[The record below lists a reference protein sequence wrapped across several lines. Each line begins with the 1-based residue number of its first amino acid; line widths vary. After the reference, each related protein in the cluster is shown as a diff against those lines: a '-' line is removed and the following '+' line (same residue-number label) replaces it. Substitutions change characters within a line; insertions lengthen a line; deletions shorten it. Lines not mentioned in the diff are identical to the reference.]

1 MQRIASFVVG
11 LVVGG
16 AALAAA
22 VALGVLTLGP
32 HGAQGLKVAAKQP
45 LICRD
50 AAAQCQNH
58 VSVNCDSSPCTLSV
72 DYDYT
77 IVGTGKAP
85 ILLTWQLETSGYAF
99 ADNGIQF
106 PAGTPFE
113 NCHKEGTGQRF
124 RCLDK
129 NPQFDVH
136 KYTINVTGP
145 NPVTALDPWVVN
157 D

>member
-1 MQRIASFVVG
+1 MQKIASFVIG
-11 LVVGG
+11 LVIGG

-22 VALGVLTLGP
+22 VAFGILTLGSQAP
-32 HGAQGLKVAAKQP
+32 KVAGKGP
-45 LICRD
+45 LECRN
-50 AAAQCQNH
+50 AAGPCQNH
-58 VSVNCDSSPCTLSV
+58 VSVNCDSASCTLSV

-77 IVGTGKAP
+77 IVATKNAP
-85 ILLTWQLETSGYAF
+85 IELTWQLETSGYVF
-99 ADNGIQF
+99 TDNGIQF

-129 NPQFDVH
+129 NPAFDLY
-136 KYTINVTGP
+136 KYTINVTGSK
-145 NPVTALDPWVVN
+145 PVTALDPWVVN